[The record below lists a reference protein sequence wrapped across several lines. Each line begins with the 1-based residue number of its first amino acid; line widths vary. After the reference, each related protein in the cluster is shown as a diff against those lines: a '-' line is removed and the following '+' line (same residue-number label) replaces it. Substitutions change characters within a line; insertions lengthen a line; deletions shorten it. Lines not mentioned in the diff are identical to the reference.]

1 MQWLA
6 SLLFASLLASS
17 NGNLPLQTVQ
27 VQTQN
32 QTVSQNVGEEIERFE
47 QTYPFNSNGKIKVSN
62 INGSITV
69 EAWEKN
75 EIKLETVK
83 YAESKEWLDE
93 LKVRIDA
100 SQSLFSVET
109 DFSSWQNRKGGNWG
123 KNGGSLQVEIRLYVP
138 KNAYLDE
145 IETVNGSVNVSN
157 MQNFTKASAVNGQ
170 VRAVNL
176 RGSAEISTVNGTTEA
191 EFDSLQSTSKITLST
206 VNGRVNLTIPSDADA
221 TVKADTVNG
230 GIRNDFGLPI
240 KKGEYIGRNLYGK
253 LGNGDV
259 KINLNSVNG
268 PLNINR
274 KKDGREM
281 KAVTNLLPM
290 KDKDDE
296 DCDDC
301 EDSSFISPKMQRD
314 IERVAKNAER
324 AERQAQIAVRQVN
337 EQLKNMNLN
346 VEIQDKFFDESRQ
359 NLIEAQQE
367 LEESQIALKEAESE
381 TEGSKK
387 ERDEAIKDANESLK
401 QAQKQLKNAQR
412 EFERIQKRGS
422 RLVSPVSPIPPVS
435 PVSPMAPL
443 SPLESYGGD
452 LNYGSATVEKTADI
466 AVVKGT
472 PKVTVNGFDS
482 EVVVNSWDKSEVG
495 YTITKISKNKSDID
509 FQINKSDSEVSIKA
523 IDNRKPLERGMI
535 VTGTLENRDGK
546 VYLKSTTKIRIEL
559 NVPRKSDLKIIGS
572 DGNVRIDGVSGDL
585 DINNSDGKISVR
597 DSNGK
602 LRITNSD
609 GNVRIIGFKGELDA
623 KTSDGD
629 FYLEGEFSRINAK
642 SSDGNFI
649 LTLPENA
656 NADIQANVEELDTV
670 GISATKKSDEHWQ
683 IGNGG
688 AKFTFNVEDGSVK
701 IRGLSQVKN

>member
-6 SLLFASLLASS
+6 SLLFASLFASS

-69 EAWEKN
+69 EAWERN

-109 DFSSWQNRKGGNWG
+109 DYSSWQNRKGGNWG
-123 KNGGSLQVEIRLYVP
+123 KNGGSLRVEIRLYVP

-145 IETVNGSVNVSN
+145 IETVNGSVAVSN

-191 EFDSLQSTSKITLST
+191 EFDSLQSTAKISLST

-240 KKGEYIGRNLYGK
+240 KKGEYIGRKLYGK

-268 PLNINR
+268 PLSINR

-314 IERVAKNAER
+314 IERAAKNAER
-324 AERQAQIAVRQVN
+324 EAQIAVRQVN

-346 VEIQDKFFDESRQ
+346 VETQDKFFDESRQ

-367 LEESQIALKEAESE
+367 LEESQTALKEAESE

-422 RLVSPVSPIPPVS
+422 RSVSPVAPISPVSPTV
-435 PVSPMAPL
+435 PL

-452 LNYGSATVEKTADI
+452 LNYGSATVEKTTDI
-466 AVVKGT
+466 ASVKGT
-472 PKVTVNGFDS
+472 PKVTVDGFDS
-482 EVVVNSWDKSEVG
+482 EVIVNSWDKSEVG
-495 YTITKISKNKSDID
+495 YTITKISKNNSDID

-523 IDNRKPLERGMI
+523 IDKRKPLERGMI

-546 VYLKSTTKIRIEL
+546 VYLKSTTKIKIEL

-585 DINNSDGKISVR
+585 EINNSDGKISVR

-623 KTSDGD
+623 KTSDGN

-649 LTLPENA
+649 LTLPENT

-670 GISATKKSDEHWQ
+670 GISATKKSDENWQ
-683 IGNGG
+683 IGSGG
-688 AKFTFNVEDGSVK
+688 AKFTFNVSDGSVK
-701 IRGLSQVKN
+701 IRGLNQVKN